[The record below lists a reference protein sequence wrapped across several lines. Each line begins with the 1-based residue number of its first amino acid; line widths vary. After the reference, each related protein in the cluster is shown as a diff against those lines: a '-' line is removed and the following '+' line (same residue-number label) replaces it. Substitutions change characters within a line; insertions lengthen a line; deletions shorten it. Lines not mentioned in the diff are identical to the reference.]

1 MRTTSA
7 TDAPEAGPPAGP
19 VAEPH
24 LAAGAVLAALGR
36 SFGTLRCAGSRRL
49 VELGVS
55 MTHFHVLTLLRHHD
69 AMPMGRLAELLGAS
83 MSGATGI
90 IDRMEER
97 GLIERVRVP
106 DDRRVVVVR
115 PTRTGI
121 DLVDDA
127 ELLKSKVVDA
137 ALARLSDEEL
147 ALLAASATALDAAI
161 RAEIASQG
169 IAPHLGH
176 ADN

>member
-1 MRTTSA
+1 MRTTSV

-19 VAEPH
+19 VSEPH
-24 LAAGAVLAALGR
+24 LAAGAVLADLGR
-36 SFGTLRCAGSRRL
+36 SFGTMRCAGSRRL

-83 MSGATGI
+83 MSAATGI

-97 GLIERVRVP
+97 GLVERIRVP
-106 DDRRVVVVR
+106 DDRRVVIVR

-127 ELLKSKVVDA
+127 ELLKSRVVDA
-137 ALARLSDEEL
+137 ALARLSDDQL
-147 ALLAASATALDAAI
+147 RLLAASAADLDAAI
-161 RAEIASQG
+161 RAELASQD
-169 IAPHLGH
+169 IAPHAGH
-176 ADN
+176 AGD

>member
-1 MRTTSA
+1 MRTTIA
-7 TDAPEAGPPAGP
+7 AGSPAGSTSDP
-19 VAEPH
+19 ISEPH
-24 LAAGAVLAALGR
+24 RAARAALADLGR

-69 AMPMGRLAELLGAS
+69 AMSMGRLADAMGAS
-83 MSGATGI
+83 MSAATGI

-115 PTRTGI
+115 PTRTGN

-127 ELLKSKVVDA
+127 ELLKSTVMDA
-137 ALARLSDEEL
+137 ALARLSDDQLGHLAVSAASLNAALREEL
-147 ALLAASATALDAAI
+147 DA
-161 RAEIASQG
+161 QG
-169 IAPHLGH
+169 IAPLSCSTP
-176 ADN
+176 D

>member
-1 MRTTSA
+1 MVG
-7 TDAPEAGPPAGP
+7 DAPEAGLPADP
-19 VAEPH
+19 ASEPR
-24 LAAGAVLAALGR
+24 LAAGTVLADLGR

-97 GLIERVRVP
+97 GLVERVRVP

-115 PTRTGI
+115 PTTTGI
-121 DLVDDA
+121 ALVDDA
-127 ELLKSKVVDA
+127 ELLKSTVVDA
-137 ALARLSDEEL
+137 ALARLSDHQL
-147 ALLAASATALDAAI
+147 ALLAASAADLDAAI
-161 RAEIASQG
+161 RAELASQG
-169 IAPHLGH
+169 ITPHPGH
-176 ADN
+176 AGD

>member
-1 MRTTSA
+1 MKTTIAS
-7 TDAPEAGPPAGP
+7 DAPGAGPPADP
-19 VAEPH
+19 VPEPRFV
-24 LAAGAVLAALGR
+24 AGAALADLGR

-69 AMPMGRLAELLGAS
+69 AMSMGRLAELMGAS
-83 MSGATGI
+83 MSAATGI
-90 IDRMEER
+90 VDRMEER
-97 GLIERVRVP
+97 GLVERVRVP

-127 ELLKSKVVDA
+127 ELLKSKVMDA
-137 ALARLSDEEL
+137 ALARLTDDQLSHL
-147 ALLAASATALDAAI
+147 AVSAAILDAAI
-161 RAEIASQG
+161 RAELEAQGVASLSC
-169 IAPHLGH
+169 PT
-176 ADN
+176 AD